1 MTESTHR
8 SSDGDLAQAETPAA
22 PEPRTRPPPHTR
34 PAPLPS
40 IERIIPWRHRFKTK
54 FLGITAAVSVV
65 FVAML
70 AVAEGRMQE
79 QLLHGEAAG
88 ASLFSDTIERA
99 TFRAMLEDRRGDAFD
114 VMREIGQQEGVEV
127 VRLLAKDGRVAFSTA
142 EAEVGT
148 VLHNTAEPCR
158 ACHAEGT
165 PRSHASLVERTRVFE
180 HRGHRVL
187 GLVTPIRNEQRCYTA
202 ACHAHRS
209 DEDVLGLLDVSLSL
223 ASMDARIGSFRRGTL
238 LLTAVGVLLLWM
250 FFFTFA
256 HSSVVR
262 PVQALLEG
270 TRRVAGDQLDTEI
283 RVQSKGE
290 LGLLGASFND
300 MTKSLRLAE
309 AELRVLMLDLERQ
322 VEERTVDLKRAQA
335 ALVQSEKLSSL
346 GRLSASIA
354 HEINN
359 PLAGILTFAKLV
371 IRTLEAGTPDE
382 AARHELVKNLA
393 LVQRE
398 TERCSAIVRSLLDFA
413 RDRPVELRQLNVN
426 AAVEEGLQLIA
437 HQAAIQGLTVEKRL
451 APTPDVMADFG
462 QLRQAVVNVALN
474 AVQAM
479 GKSGKLT
486 VTTRAVKDGAV
497 EIEIADTG
505 PGIEKEDLARIF
517 EPFFTTKEK
526 GTGLGLSVVY
536 GILQRHG
543 GQVEVQSERGRGTTF
558 TLRLPSMARGGPS
571 TQVLSPFGTSAGGAV
586 GSGTRAGQAEVDL
599 RQGAGRPEINA
610 GSPGTAP
617 ASTES
622 IEKRD
627 CRGVERPT

>member
-1 MTESTHR
+1 MGIRVARDSNR
-8 SSDGDLAQAETPAA
+8 SLDEDAAQVEATPAPA
-22 PEPRTRPPPHTR
+22 VRPTSVIR

-79 QLLHGEAAG
+79 QLLHGQSAG
-88 ASLFSDTIERA
+88 AALFSDTIKRA
-99 TFRAMLEDRRGDAFD
+99 TFRAMLEDRRSDAFD
-114 VMREIGQQEGVEV
+114 VMREIGQQEGVEA
-127 VRLLAKDGRVAFSTA
+127 VRLLAKDGRVAFSTT
-142 EAEVGT
+142 EGEVGT

-158 ACHAEGT
+158 ACHANGSS
-165 PRSHASLVERTRVFE
+165 RSHVSLAERTRVFE
-180 HRGHRVL
+180 RGGHRVL

-202 ACHAHRS
+202 ACHAHRA

-238 LLTAVGVLLLWM
+238 LLTAVGVLLLCM
-250 FFFTFA
+250 FFFAFA

-262 PVQALLEG
+262 PVQALLDG

-283 RVQSKGE
+283 RVHSKGE

-300 MTKSLRLAE
+300 MTRSLRLAE
-309 AELRVLMLDLERQ
+309 ADLHVLMLDLERQ
-322 VEERTVDLKRAQA
+322 VEERTADLKRAQA

-359 PLAGILTFAKLV
+359 PLAGILTFAKLG
-371 IRTLEAGTPDE
+371 IRTLEAGPPDE
-382 AARHELVKNLA
+382 AARRELVKNLA

-413 RDRPVELRQLNVN
+413 RDRPVELREMNVN

-437 HQAAIQGLTVEKRL
+437 HQIAIQGVTLEKRL
-451 APTPDVMADFG
+451 APTPSVMADFG
-462 QLRQAVVNVALN
+462 QLRQALVNVALN
-474 AVQAM
+474 AVHAM
-479 GKSGKLT
+479 GKSGTLT
-486 VTTRAVKDGAV
+486 VTTRVAQDGGV
-497 EIEIADTG
+497 EIAIADTG
-505 PGIEKEDLARIF
+505 PGIEKEHLPRLF

-543 GQVEVQSERGRGTTF
+543 GHVDVQSERGRGTTF
-558 TLRLPSMARGGPS
+558 TLKLPPMARPS
-571 TQVLSPFGTSAGGAV
+571 TSSGRAEKGT
-586 GSGTRAGQAEVDL
+586 
-599 RQGAGRPEINA
+599 
-610 GSPGTAP
+610 
-617 ASTES
+617 
-622 IEKRD
+622 
-627 CRGVERPT
+627 

>member
-1 MTESTHR
+1 MAESTHR
-8 SSDGDLAQAETPAA
+8 PLGPADEPASSNAAQADAGPAA
-22 PEPRTRPPPHTR
+22 AARARPLPHSR

-40 IERIIPWRHRFKTK
+40 IERSIPWRHRFKTK
-54 FLGITAAVSVV
+54 FLGITATVSVV

-70 AVAEGRMQE
+70 FVAEGRMQE
-79 QLLHGEAAG
+79 QLLHGQAAG
-88 ASLFSDTIERA
+88 AALFSDTIERA
-99 TFRAMLEDRRGDAFD
+99 TFRAMLEDRRSDAFD
-114 VMREIGQQEGVEV
+114 VMREIGRQEGVEA

-148 VLHNTAEPCR
+148 VLHNSAEPCR

-180 HRGHRVL
+180 RGGHRVL

-202 ACHAHRS
+202 ACHAHRP

-223 ASMDARIGSFRRGTL
+223 ASMDARMWSFRRGTL
-238 LLTAVGVLLLWM
+238 LLTAVGVLILCM
-250 FFFTFA
+250 FFFAFA
-256 HSSVVR
+256 HANVVR
-262 PVQALLEG
+262 PVQALLDG

-283 RVQSKGE
+283 RVHSRGE

-300 MTKSLRLAE
+300 MTRSLRLAE
-309 AELRVLMLDLERQ
+309 AELRELMFGLERQ
-322 VEERTVDLKRAQA
+322 VEQRTADLKRAQA

-371 IRTLEAGTPDE
+371 IRTLESGPPDE
-382 AARHELVKNLA
+382 AARRELVRNLA

-398 TERCSAIVRSLLDFA
+398 TERCSAIVRNLLDFA
-413 RDRPVELRQLNVN
+413 RDRPVELRPMNVN

-437 HQAAIQGLTVEKRL
+437 HQVAIQGLTLEKRL
-451 APTPDVMADFG
+451 GPTPDVMADFG

-479 GKSGKLT
+479 GKSGT
-486 VTTRAVKDGAV
+486 IMVETRAAKDGSV
-497 EIEIADTG
+497 EIAIADTG
-505 PGIEKEDLARIF
+505 PGIEKDDLSRLF

-536 GILQRHG
+536 GIMQRHG
-543 GQVEVQSERGRGTTF
+543 GDVEVQSERGRGTTF
-558 TLRLPSMARGGPS
+558 TLKLPPMNRSVS
-571 TQVLSPFGTSAGGAV
+571 S
-586 GSGTRAGQAEVDL
+586 
-599 RQGAGRPEINA
+599 NA
-610 GSPGTAP
+610 GAER
-617 ASTES
+617 ST
-622 IEKRD
+622 
-627 CRGVERPT
+627 

>member
-1 MTESTHR
+1 MSESTHPLP
-8 SSDGDLAQAETPAA
+8 DEGAAQADASPAPAPGARSTPL
-22 PEPRTRPPPHTR
+22 TR
-34 PAPLPS
+34 PAPLPF
-40 IERIIPWRHRFKTK
+40 IERVIPWRHRFKTK
-54 FLGITAAVSVV
+54 FLGITAAVSIV

-79 QLLHGEAAG
+79 QLLHGQAAG
-88 ASLFSDTIERA
+88 AALFSDTIERA
-99 TFRAMLEDRRGDAFD
+99 TFRAMLEDRRSDAFD
-114 VMREIGQQEGVEV
+114 VMREIGRQEGVRA

-148 VLHNTAEPCR
+148 VFHNTAEPCR

-165 PRSHASLVERTRVFE
+165 ARSHASLVERTRVFQQG
-180 HRGHRVL
+180 GHRVL

-202 ACHAHRS
+202 SCHAHRP

-223 ASMDARIGSFRRGTL
+223 ASMDARLASFRRGTL
-238 LLTAVGVLLLWM
+238 LLTAVGVLLLCM
-250 FFFTFA
+250 FSFAFA
-256 HSSVVR
+256 HSNVVK
-262 PVQALLEG
+262 PVEALLEG
-270 TRRVAGDQLDTEI
+270 TRRVAGEQLDTEI
-283 RVQSKGE
+283 RVHSKGE

-300 MTKSLRLAE
+300 MTRSLRLAE

-322 VEERTVDLKRAQA
+322 VEERTADLKQAQA

-359 PLAGILTFAKLV
+359 PLAGILTFSKLV
-371 IRTLEAGTPDE
+371 IRTLEAGPPDD
-382 AARHELVKNLA
+382 ASRRELVRNLA

-413 RDRPVELRQLNVN
+413 RDRPVELRRMNAN
-426 AAVEEGLQLIA
+426 AAVEEALQLIA
-437 HQAAIQGLTVEKRL
+437 HQAALQGLTLERRL
-451 APTPDVMADFG
+451 APTPDVMGDFG
-462 QLRQAVVNVALN
+462 QLRQAVVNVVLN

-479 GKSGKLT
+479 GKSGTLT
-486 VTTRAVKDGAV
+486 VTTRAAKDGGV
-497 EIEIADTG
+497 EIAVADTG
-505 PGIEKEDLARIF
+505 PGIEKDALQRLF

-543 GQVEVQSERGRGTTF
+543 GDVEVQSERGRGTTF
-558 TLRLPSMARGGPS
+558 TLKLPAMARP
-571 TQVLSPFGTSAGGAV
+571 
-586 GSGTRAGQAEVDL
+586 
-599 RQGAGRPEINA
+599 

-617 ASTES
+617 AGAES
-622 IEKRD
+622 ARGERERGGEK
-627 CRGVERPT
+627 PA